1 MDIRFVHDQF
11 ACGRR
16 FRVVN
21 VMDDVT
27 LDCLATTPDTSI
39 PSCRVA
45 RELMAFEFR
54 GRPGIIVSDKVL
66 PNDRL

>member
-1 MDIRFVHDQF
+1 M
-11 ACGRR
+11 
-16 FRVVN
+16 VN